1 MQDDSSGGPARQ
13 LGSNSSPDLMGAD
26 DDDDI
31 DAMEKLMRNR
41 MESAKL
47 LVEQQNWAGG
57 GNFME
62 MDAGPSVDNAEHSN
76 SSDLFRMPGEKVRGR
91 GVLPSNAELEPTTG
105 LGAAADENAMSPPAV
120 VASGEVELGFQTNE
134 VNLDMVRS
142 KNLKS
147 ELIEELCLMTLL
159 VRSASIKSSPN
170 SWHMAR

>member
-1 MQDDSSGGPARQ
+1 MRQ

-47 LVEQQNWAGG
+47 LVKQQNWAGG

-62 MDAGPSVDNAEHSN
+62 MEQPSKDNDEHSN
-76 SSDLFRMPGEKVRGR
+76 SSDLFRMPGESKVRGR
-91 GVLPSNAELEPTTG
+91 AVLPSNAELEPTTG

-120 VASGEVELGFQTNE
+120 VASGELGFQTNE
-134 VNLDMVRS
+134 VDLDMGRS
-142 KNLKS
+142 NNLKS
-147 ELIEELCLMTLL
+147 EQLIEEIAVDDVGGQERINAVL
-159 VRSASIKSSPN
+159 
-170 SWHMAR
+170 